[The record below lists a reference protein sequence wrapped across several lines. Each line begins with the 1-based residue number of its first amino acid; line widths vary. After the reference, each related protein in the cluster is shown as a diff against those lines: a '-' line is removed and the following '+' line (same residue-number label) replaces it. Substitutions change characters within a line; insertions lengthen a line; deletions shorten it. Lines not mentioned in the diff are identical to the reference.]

1 MTDPN
6 KLQPHELAHEVLQD
20 TAMDQALDWLIA
32 LQCPQPGQ
40 QAQFEAWLA
49 SDPSHAEAFVKA
61 QTAWGGA
68 PVHSA
73 AVALNAPRKP
83 SAWRRIKP
91 HWKPLATAAVLL
103 LGLVSFSNLP
113 MRLQADHL
121 TVVGERQR
129 LQLDDGSKVLLN
141 TNSAFSS
148 SIKDHQRVARLYQG
162 EAFFEVLPSRG
173 LPLEI
178 DAGPV
183 RASVR
188 DTAFAVR
195 YLNGEAQVQV
205 PRGDVDLPGPQQAGA
220 CLPILIGCVRPVPR
234 GRGNTEDH
242 AAPLPPSH
250 LRLGRPPLRWPALQP
265 RRVHEALDARRPCRR
280 CLQIVCLVGVHIRDV
295 PPTRG
300 VFHLRT
306 PQHRAPHCTTSR
318 LRVRAAHG
326 TDCRARRCSTSRCPT
341 VAGEG
346 RAHEPLD

>member
-6 KLQPHELAHEVLQD
+6 KLHPHELAHEVLQHA
-20 TAMDQALDWLIA
+20 AMDQALDWLIA

-40 QAQFEAWLA
+40 QAEFQAWLDA
-49 SDPSHAEAFVKA
+49 DPSHAQAFAKA
-61 QTAWGGA
+61 QAAWCGA

-103 LGLVSFSNLP
+103 LGLFSFSNLP
-113 MRLQADHL
+113 VRLQADHL

-148 SIKDHQRVARLYQG
+148 TIDEHQRIARLYQG
-162 EAFFEVLPSRG
+162 EAFFEVAANRG
-173 LPLEI
+173 LPLQI

-183 RASVR
+183 RASVS

-205 PRGDVDLPGPQQAGA
+205 QRGDVDLSTTFGNNRVRLSAGESIRVGPKGFGQPAKLDATKELAWVQGRLVFENCPMSEVLAELRRYYPGWIVNTNEQLASVAVTGNYRLDQP
-220 CLPILIGCVRPVPR
+220 LDVVRSLAHI
-234 GRGNTEDH
+234 TSAKLSEF
-242 AAPLPPSH
+242 
-250 LRLGRPPLRWPALQP
+250 PAL
-265 RRVHEALDARRPCRR
+265 VILN
-280 CLQIVCLVGVHIRDV
+280 
-295 PPTRG
+295 
-300 VFHLRT
+300 
-306 PQHRAPHCTTSR
+306 
-318 LRVRAAHG
+318 
-326 TDCRARRCSTSRCPT
+326 
-341 VAGEG
+341 
-346 RAHEPLD
+346 

>member
-6 KLQPHELAHEVLQD
+6 NLHPHELAHEVLQHA
-20 TAMDQALDWLIA
+20 AMDQALDWLIV

-40 QAQFEAWLA
+40 QAEFQAWLA
-49 SDPSHAEAFVKA
+49 ADPSHAQAFAKA
-61 QTAWGGA
+61 QAAWGGA

-103 LGLVSFSNLP
+103 LGLFSFSNLP
-113 MRLQADHL
+113 VRLQADHL

-148 SIKDHQRVARLYQG
+148 TIDEHQRIARLYQG
-162 EAFFEVLPSRG
+162 EAFFEVAASRG
-173 LPLEI
+173 LPLQI

-183 RASVR
+183 RASVS

-205 PRGDVDLPGPQQAGA
+205 QRGDVDLSTTFGNNRVRLSAGESIRVGPKGFGQPAKLDATKELAWVQGRLIFENCPMSEVLAELRRYYPGWIVNTNEQLASVAVTGNYRLDQP
-220 CLPILIGCVRPVPR
+220 LDVVRSLAHI
-234 GRGNTEDH
+234 TSAKLSEF
-242 AAPLPPSH
+242 
-250 LRLGRPPLRWPALQP
+250 PAL
-265 RRVHEALDARRPCRR
+265 VILN
-280 CLQIVCLVGVHIRDV
+280 
-295 PPTRG
+295 
-300 VFHLRT
+300 
-306 PQHRAPHCTTSR
+306 
-318 LRVRAAHG
+318 
-326 TDCRARRCSTSRCPT
+326 
-341 VAGEG
+341 
-346 RAHEPLD
+346 